1 MESGH
6 DKLIPTASDPITM
19 TRVILASQRKNPQ
32 ATGDFTLILNSIQL
46 ACKTISTA
54 VRRAGINRLIGS
66 LASENSTGDTQKK
79 LDVLSNDCFVNA
91 LKFSTKIAVMAS
103 EEETDVYIVEDCQD
117 GKYVIAFDP
126 LDGSSNIDV
135 NVSIGSIFGIW
146 RRNDV
151 HAPASR
157 ADLLRSGNEVIAAGY
172 CVYGS
177 STQMVLALG
186 GNVVDGYT
194 LDPSIGEF
202 ILTHPNMRIPERG
215 NYYSINEGNTKF
227 WDEAI
232 TAYVHSKKFPETGNP
247 SSLRYVGSMV
257 SDVHRTIIYGGVFLY
272 PGDKKAPNGKLR
284 VLYEVFPL
292 SFVIEQAGGKASTG
306 HGRTLDLVPTDI
318 HQRSPVVLGSAAEVE
333 LVEDFY
339 RRFPGQ

>member
-1 MESGH
+1 
-6 DKLIPTASDPITM
+6 M
-19 TRVILASQRKNPQ
+19 TRVILQSQRKNPT

-66 LASENSTGDTQKK
+66 LTSENVTGDTQKK

-146 RRNDV
+146 RRADV
-151 HAPASR
+151 HAPGSR
-157 ADLLRSGNEVIAAGY
+157 ADLLRSGNDVMAAGY

-186 GNVVDGYT
+186 GGEVNGYT

-202 ILTHPNMRIPERG
+202 ILTHPNMRIPAKG
-215 NYYSINEGNTKF
+215 TYYSINEGNSKF

-232 TAYVHSKKFPETGNP
+232 TNYVHSKKYPETGNP
-247 SSLRYVGSMV
+247 YSLRYVGSMV

-272 PGDKKAPNGKLR
+272 PGDKKAPSGKLR

-306 HGRTLDLVPTDI
+306 RGRTLDLVPTEI
-318 HQRSPVVLGSAAEVE
+318 HQRSPVILGSASEVE